1 MTEPR
6 NYLSAVLSE
15 PLRDLN
21 GLRALKRIESWV
33 ETFDQEREMGFI
45 RHLPRNS
52 IFFHRKDVV
61 PDIVG
66 RQFLKPQTIVSF
78 ELTESRRRFR
88 ASNVKDE
95 SPELAGIDLETYSE
109 TSFVHTWTQKPPNKF
124 GESSFGFL
132 VRPSG
137 DQLFFKERNIITEG
151 RDNLRS
157 WDGVNEPIWVTHK
170 IGVKFKD
177 GKRQFRAID
186 VQILQPAEQ
195 PLDEIFL
202 NAEEL
207 PLEVPDPQPV
217 IKAQAFSVLAPQ
229 TKNIPLIEIIRQRMK
244 K

>member
-1 MTEPR
+1 MAAP

-21 GLRALKRIESWV
+21 GFRSPKRIESWV
-33 ETFDQEREMGFI
+33 ESFDQEKQTGFI
-45 RHLPRNS
+45 HHIPRNG
-52 IFFHRKDVV
+52 IFFHRKDVI
-61 PDIVG
+61 PDVVG
-66 RQFLKPQTIVSF
+66 RQILKPQTIVSF

-95 SPELAGIDLETYSE
+95 SPELAGIDLETYTE
-109 TSFVHTWTQKPPNKF
+109 TSYVHTWTQKPPNEM

-151 RDNLRS
+151 RENLRS
-157 WDGVNEPIWVTHK
+157 WDGINEAIWVTHK
-170 IGVKFKD
+170 IGVKFRNGERK
-177 GKRQFRAID
+177 FCAID
-186 VQILQPAEQ
+186 VQILQLVEQ

-207 PLEVPDPQPV
+207 PLDVPGPQPV

-229 TKNIPLIEIIRQRMK
+229 TKNVPLIEIIRRRMK